1 MDYPHPLVTLNQDGV
16 FDLSDAYDVGIGA
29 WDKVAITYGYQDFAE
44 SVDAPATLDAALADA
59 WDRDIRYM
67 TGQDTDVNPRVH
79 IWANGTDPATELH
92 RMMDVRGAALARF
105 GEGAVRNGTPLA
117 LLEEALV
124 PLFLHHRFQIDA
136 AASTLG
142 GLDYIY
148 AMRGDGR
155 DPLSVIPAADQR
167 AALMALMRTLQ
178 AAELTIPTSVIDLI
192 PPRPAG
198 FGRHRELFPRYTGA
212 MFDRVTP
219 AVVVADMTVS
229 TILQPARSARLV
241 EQHALDR
248 AVPGLVDVIETM
260 LETTFFGVVSSDP
273 YEAEVQRAVQR
284 VVVNRLIR
292 LGSVAPMAQV
302 RAVSAYWLEDL
313 VRRLDEVT
321 GLGGLGGV
329 EGRAHVDALRRDIR
343 RFLDRPGGIAEL
355 WEAPAVPPGSPIG
368 DPGMRWLPEPFCS
381 EPIVVTAW

>member
-1 MDYPHPLVTLNQDGV
+1 
-16 FDLSDAYDVGIGA
+16 
-29 WDKVAITYGYQDFAE
+29 
-44 SVDAPATLDAALADA
+44 
-59 WDRDIRYM
+59 
-67 TGQDTDVNPRVH
+67 
-79 IWANGTDPATELH
+79 
-92 RMMDVRGAALARF
+92 
-105 GEGAVRNGTPLA
+105 
-117 LLEEALV
+117 
-124 PLFLHHRFQIDA
+124 
-136 AASTLG
+136 
-142 GLDYIY
+142 
-148 AMRGDGR
+148 
-155 DPLSVIPAADQR
+155 
-167 AALMALMRTLQ
+167 
-178 AAELTIPTSVIDLI
+178 
-192 PPRPAG
+192 
-198 FGRHRELFPRYTGA
+198 
-212 MFDRVTP
+212 
-219 AVVVADMTVS
+219 
-229 TILQPARSARLV
+229 LV

-248 AVPGLVDVIETM
+248 AVPGLVEVIETM
-260 LETTFFGVVSSDP
+260 LETTFFDVVSSDP